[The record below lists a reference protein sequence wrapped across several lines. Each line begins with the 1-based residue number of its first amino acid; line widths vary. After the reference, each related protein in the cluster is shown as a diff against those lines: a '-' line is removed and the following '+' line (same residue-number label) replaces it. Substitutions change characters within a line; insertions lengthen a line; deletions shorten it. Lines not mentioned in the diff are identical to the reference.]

1 MVKNLPANAEEVRDT
16 GLILGLRRSPGG
28 GYGSILAWEILWT
41 EESGELQSI
50 GSEFDTTETT

>member
-1 MVKNLPANAEEVRDT
+1 VVKNLPANAGEVRDT

-28 GYGSILAWEILWT
+28 GYGNILAWEILWT

-50 GSEFDTTETT
+50 GSELDTTETT